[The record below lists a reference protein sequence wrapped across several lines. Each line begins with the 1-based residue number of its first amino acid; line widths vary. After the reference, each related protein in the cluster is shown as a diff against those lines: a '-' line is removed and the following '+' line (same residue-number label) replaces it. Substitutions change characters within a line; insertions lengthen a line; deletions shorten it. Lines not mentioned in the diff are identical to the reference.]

1 MDALAIVSIGLLF
14 TGCGSDEPEDM
25 MEENPDI
32 TMGFSINSDKYD
44 TPNVYLIFHSVV
56 QYDFE
61 TMMDVNKIKNQF
73 SLAFTDGNIIV
84 SEGDIVY
91 STITNHVSYHH
102 FRDTDDTVV

>member
-1 MDALAIVSIGLLF
+1 LDALAIVSIGLLF

-25 MEENPDI
+25 MEENP
-32 TMGFSINSDKYD
+32 D

-91 STITNHVSYHH
+91 STITNHLSYHH